1 LLGSSLATPAT
12 PLEPASSPSSSP
24 SFSDSE
30 RRGARSRQADAVTS
44 SDRDRPPSAGTHTL
58 GLSSEQP
65 RYDGAEQIRGSL
77 RRRSARI
84 VFDKGLGHRPLVHD
98 YEPLV
103 PGDHPLELLLFV
115 TGINGETVVL

>member
-1 LLGSSLATPAT
+1 MIISWPT
-12 PLEPASSPSSSP
+12 SSPRTKPLRRRASP
-24 SFSDSE
+24 IRNAE
-30 RRGARSRQADAVTS
+30 GRGRVQADAVTS
-44 SDRDRPPSAGTHTL
+44 LDRDRPPSVGTLTL

-84 VFDKGLGHRPLVHD
+84 VFDKGLGHRALVYD
-98 YEPLV
+98 YEPFV
-103 PGDHPLELLLFV
+103 TGDHPLELLLFV